1 MAFIESIW
9 VDEQREYYNNQNYNN
24 STEIT
29 KDDVIEYLKKHPEL
43 LDEIILLMRKE
54 KVKKI
59 KKCFGN
65 GR

>member
-1 MAFIESIW
+1 MSFFGSSWNEE
-9 VDEQREYYNNQNYNN
+9 VDYNDINK
-24 STEIT
+24 SKIT
-29 KDDVIEYLKKHPEL
+29 KDDVIVYLKGHPEL
-43 LDEIILLMRKE
+43 LDELILLMRKE

>member
-1 MAFIESIW
+1 MAFIGSIW
-9 VDEQREYYNNQNYNN
+9 EDEQREYYNNQNYNN

-54 KVKKI
+54 KIKKI
-59 KKCFGN
+59 RK
-65 GR
+65 

>member
-9 VDEQREYYNNQNYNN
+9 EDEQREYYNNQNYNN

-54 KVKKI
+54 KIKKI
-59 KKCFGN
+59 RK
-65 GR
+65 

>member
-1 MAFIESIW
+1 MSFIGSIW
-9 VDEQREYYNNQNYNN
+9 EDEQREYYNNQNYNN

-54 KVKKI
+54 KIKKI
-59 KKCFGN
+59 RK
-65 GR
+65 